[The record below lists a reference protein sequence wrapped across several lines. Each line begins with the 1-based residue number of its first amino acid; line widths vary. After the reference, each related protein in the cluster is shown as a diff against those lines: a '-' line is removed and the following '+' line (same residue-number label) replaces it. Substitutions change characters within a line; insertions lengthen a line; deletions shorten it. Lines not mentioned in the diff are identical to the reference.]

1 MEKSKTINIGRN
13 KTKKLNKIKKMEDRI
28 QELNRKNRLTQKI
41 EKMFKIRI
49 SKIKSSIKKENE

>member
-28 QELNRKNRLTQKI
+28 QELKRKNRLTQKI